1 MSSKALE
8 AIRTQVMWNRLI
20 AVVEEQAQSLLRTA
34 FGTITREAG
43 DLSAGVYN
51 ADGHMIAQAMTGTPG
66 HVNTMATAVGHFFKH
81 FPQST
86 MKPGDVYVTNDPW
99 LGTGHLFDY
108 VMMTPVFLGRK
119 LVAFF
124 ASTCHVIDVGGVGMS
139 AKANSSFEEGTL
151 IPHLMM
157 RKAGRLNEELLS
169 VILANSRNPVE
180 VRGDLLSLV
189 SANDTGARR
198 LIEMMT
204 EFRLTSLEPLAKHI
218 LTTSEKGAREAIRA
232 MPEGEW
238 SYEMPLDGYESP
250 IAIKSKLTIKNGKI
264 TIDFSGTSPASIFG
278 INSPRTYTHAYSVFG
293 LKAVIAPHVPNN
305 IGSLSCFDL
314 VTESGTC
321 VDPIRPSPVTA
332 RHVIGQMLADSVFG
346 CLAQALPGKVQ
357 AESAG
362 SIWILGL
369 NSAHGRVP
377 ASETAGAK
385 DFGVISIALGGVGGR
400 PGKDGLATTAFP
412 SGIGAIPLEITETQC
427 PLYFRRK
434 EYLTDSG
441 GAGEW
446 RGGLSQAIEIANRE
460 NAPFAISAA
469 TFDRIKFAAQGRD
482 GGAPG
487 VKGVARLGS
496 GQALPD
502 KGIHVVPKGDSLVV
516 ELPGGGGFGEP
527 RLRSRALV
535 EADIK
540 AGVVSAESAKKDYF
554 LVADVSKVF

>member
-1 MSSKALE
+1 MSKSALE

-66 HVNTMATAVGHFFKH
+66 HVNTMATAVAHFFKLY
-81 FPQST
+81 PQST

-108 VMMTPVFLGRK
+108 VVMTPVFFGKK

-157 RKAGRLNEELLS
+157 RKAGKLNEELMS

-180 VRGDLLSLV
+180 VRGDLLSLI
-189 SANDTGARR
+189 SANDTGAKR
-198 LIEMMT
+198 LIEMMM
-204 EFRLTSLEPLAKHI
+204 EFKLTSLEPLAKHI
-218 LTTSEKGAREAIRA
+218 LTTSEKGARDAIKT

-238 SYEMPLDGYESP
+238 TYEMPLDGYESP
-250 IAIKSKLTIKNGKI
+250 IAIKSKLTIRNGKI
-264 TIDFSGTSPASIFG
+264 TIDFSGTSPASIYG

-314 VTESGTC
+314 ITEPGTC
-321 VDPIRPSPVTA
+321 VDPTRPSPVTA
-332 RHVIGQMLADSVFG
+332 RHVIGQMLADAVFG

-377 ASETAGAK
+377 ASETAGSK
-385 DFGVISIALGGVGGR
+385 DFGVISIALGGIGGR

-412 SGIGAIPLEITETQC
+412 SGIGAIPIEVTENQC

-434 EYLTDSG
+434 EYLADSG

-446 RGGLSQAIEIANRE
+446 RGGLSQTIEIANRE
-460 NAPFAISAA
+460 NAPFTISAA

-482 GGAPG
+482 GGSPG
-487 VKGVARLGS
+487 AKGMARLGS
-496 GQALPD
+496 GKAIPD
-502 KGIHVVPKGDSLVV
+502 KGIHVIPKGDSLIV
-516 ELPGGGGFGEP
+516 ELPGGGGFGNP
-527 RLRSRALV
+527 KLRTRALV
-535 EADIK
+535 DADVK
-540 AGVVSAESAKKDYF
+540 AGVVSSGAAEKLYGR
-554 LVADVSKVF
+554 

>member
-1 MSSKALE
+1 MSRKALE

-218 LTTSEKGAREAIRA
+218 LTTSEKGAREAIKA

-238 SYEMPLDGYESP
+238 SYEMPLDGYEIP

-314 VTESGTC
+314 VTEPGTC

-332 RHVIGQMLADSVFG
+332 RHVIGQMLADAVFG

-385 DFGVISIALGGVGGR
+385 EFGVISIALGGVGGR

-412 SGIGAIPLEITETQC
+412 SGIGAIPVEITETQC

-527 RLRSRALV
+527 GLRARQLV
-535 EADIK
+535 EADVK
-540 AGVVSAESAKKDYF
+540 AGIVSLQAAKTKYGTTD
-554 LVADVSKVF
+554 LQ

>member
-1 MSSKALE
+1 MSRKALE

-218 LTTSEKGAREAIRA
+218 LTTSEKGAREAIKA

-314 VTESGTC
+314 VTEPGTC
-321 VDPIRPSPVTA
+321 VDPTRPSPVTA
-332 RHVIGQMLADSVFG
+332 RHVIGQMLADAVFG

-441 GAGEW
+441 GAGAW

-527 RLRSRALV
+527 RLRARQLV
-535 EADIK
+535 EADVK
-540 AGVVSAESAKKDYF
+540 AGIVSLQAARAVYGTTD
-554 LVADVSKVF
+554 L

>member
-1 MSSKALE
+1 MSRKALE

-43 DLSAGVYN
+43 DLSAGVYS

-218 LTTSEKGAREAIRA
+218 LTTSEKGAREAIKA

-314 VTESGTC
+314 VTEPGTC

-332 RHVIGQMLADSVFG
+332 RHVIGQMLADAVFG

-377 ASETAGAK
+377 ASETAGTK

-412 SGIGAIPLEITETQC
+412 SGIGTIPVEITETQC

-527 RLRSRALV
+527 RLRTRQLV
-535 EADIK
+535 EADVR
-540 AGVVSAESAKKDYF
+540 AGIVSLQAARTKYGTTD
-554 LVADVSKVF
+554 L

>member
-1 MSSKALE
+1 MSRKALE

-314 VTESGTC
+314 VTEPGTC

-332 RHVIGQMLADSVFG
+332 RHVIGQMLADAVFG

-412 SGIGAIPLEITETQC
+412 SGIGAIPVEITETQC

-487 VKGVARLGS
+487 LKGVARLGS

-527 RLRSRALV
+527 RLRARQLV
-535 EADIK
+535 EADVK
-540 AGVVSAESAKKDYF
+540 AGIVSLQAARTQYGTTG
-554 LVADVSKVF
+554 L